1 MERVLK
7 IGGVGGDGESVEN
20 RGVLV
25 VMERVLK
32 SGGVGGDGE
41 SVEKQGC
48 WR

>member
-1 MERVLK
+1 MLES
-7 IGGVGGDGESVEN
+7 GG
-20 RGVLV
+20 GVLV
-25 VMERVLK
+25 VMERELK